1 MDASGPRG
9 RFRLIRRRLGLLG
22 FGLTATVVV
31 AAVGAPF
38 LSPYDPL
45 AQDIVARLRTPQLFG
60 PPSHPLG
67 TDHLGRDVLSRIL
80 HGSSISLA
88 IAASAVALGGT
99 TGVAAGLVAG
109 YFRGSAENL
118 IMRLV
123 EIQLAF
129 PLILLVLAM
138 VAVLGA
144 SASNIVLIFALATWP
159 LYATVIRGQVIAL
172 MEREFIGAARALG
185 GKDAYVILRHVMP
198 NVVSPLTVV
207 ASFEFARLILTEA
220 AIGFLGLGIHPPTP
234 TWGNMLADGRAY
246 IHDAWWLT
254 TFPGLAI
261 ALTATGINLIGDT
274 LRDMFDPR
282 LLNIR

>member
-1 MDASGPRG
+1 MGTPARR
-9 RFRLIRRRLGLLG
+9 RFRVIRRRLGLLG
-22 FGLTATVVV
+22 FGLTAAVVV

-60 PPSHPLG
+60 PAPHPLG

-99 TGVAAGLVAG
+99 VGVAAGLVAG

-118 IMRLV
+118 IMRLA

-220 AIGFLGLGIHPPTP
+220 AIGFLGLGIRPPTP

>member
-99 TGVAAGLVAG
+99 AGVAAGLVAG

-220 AIGFLGLGIHPPTP
+220 AIGFLGLGIRPPTP

>member
-1 MDASGPRG
+1 MAASGPRR

-22 FGLTATVVV
+22 FGLTAAVVV

-60 PPSHPLG
+60 SPSHPLG

-99 TGVAAGLVAG
+99 AGVAAGLVAG

-185 GKDAYVILRHVMP
+185 GKDAYVILHHVMP

-220 AIGFLGLGIHPPTP
+220 AIGFLGLGIRPPTP

-282 LLNIR
+282 LLNTR